1 MEALLALDGNIL
13 LAIQEHLRVSC
24 MTPLM
29 VLISRLGDYGMIWIV
44 LSVVLLFW
52 KRTRSAGVAGIM
64 GLLFSLL
71 VNNMF
76 LKNLVARVRPYEA
89 LEGLTL
95 LVPKERD
102 WSFPS
107 GHSGAAFAAAV
118 AIVCVCH
125 ACRLKWLALVLAFL
139 TAFSRLYV
147 GVHYPTDVLG
157 GILTGTLCG
166 LAGAWVIRQ
175 FSRMGKDVPDA

>member
-24 MTPLM
+24 VTPLM

-89 LEGLTL
+89 LC
-95 LVPKERD
+95 
-102 WSFPS
+102 WHF
-107 GHSGAAFAAAV
+107 
-118 AIVCVCH
+118 
-125 ACRLKWLALVLAFL
+125 
-139 TAFSRLYV
+139 
-147 GVHYPTDVLG
+147 
-157 GILTGTLCG
+157 
-166 LAGAWVIRQ
+166 
-175 FSRMGKDVPDA
+175 